1 MENHG
6 TAKVAARLKIT
17 GRVQGVFFR
26 ARTQEAAQAKGV
38 CGWVRNSSDGSVE
51 ALLEGEEQAVVEVV
65 KWCRTGPPSAQVTDV
80 AVSWQPA
87 QGNLKDF
94 RIIY

>member
-1 MENHG
+1 MEIHG
-6 TAKVAARLKIT
+6 MAKVGASLKVT

-26 ARTQEAAQAKGV
+26 AHTREVAMDNDV
-38 CGWVRNSSDGSVE
+38 RGWVRNRSDGSVE

-65 KWCRTGPPSAQVTDV
+65 KWCHKGPPSAQVTDV
-80 AVSWQPA
+80 TVSWHPA
-87 QGNLKDF
+87 QGKLQDF